1 MSAGASW
8 PTSFQERLLVAA
20 LASPEEA
27 ATAWSGMPPEFSLDV
42 LEPGSFELLPLVYR
56 NLSEVGSDDARLP
69 RLKGIYRRSWVKN
82 NLLLERVREIAAV
95 FAEAD
100 LPALFLEGP
109 TFANR
114 YYPDLGLRPTSTI
127 HLLVHPSDGL
137 RAVSRLGR
145 VRWTARA
152 ESSVYPGWRILF
164 DDGGNICVLR
174 TSLAFDFVDADES
187 IWSAAGE
194 AEGGEARVHMP
205 NPTDALLSV
214 LVSGARLSPSP
225 RTQWIADAAML
236 LRVQEI
242 DWERLCALGV
252 AGGQTSRLRATLGY
266 LRRLPIGP
274 IPAEVFELLVRAQP
288 LRRERLVYRLVS
300 GAPPRLAGSAEVL
313 AEHLVATRDESAL
326 RTMASLAG
334 RLRERWG
341 LKHSW
346 QIPAAATRRAR
357 RWKRES

>member
-1 MSAGASW
+1 MSARASW

-20 LASPEEA
+20 LASPREA
-27 ATAWSGMPPEFSLDV
+27 ASAWSGMPSEFSLDV

-56 NLSEVGSDDARLP
+56 NLSEAGSDDVRLP

-145 VRWTARA
+145 VGWTARA
-152 ESSVYPGWRILF
+152 ASSVYPGWRALF

-174 TSLAFDFVDADES
+174 TSLAFDFVDAGES
-187 IWSAAGE
+187 IWSAADESE
-194 AEGGEARVHMP
+194 AGEARVHMP

-236 LRVQEI
+236 HRVHEI
-242 DWERLCALGV
+242 DWERLCALGA
-252 AGGQTSRLRATLGY
+252 AGAQTSRLRATLGY
-266 LRRLPIGP
+266 LRGLPIA
-274 IPAEVFELLVRAQP
+274 IPAEVFELLARARP
-288 LRRERLVYRLVS
+288 SRRERLVYGLVS
-300 GAPPRLAGSAEVL
+300 GAPPRLAGAAEVL

-326 RTMASLAG
+326 RATAGLAG

-346 QIPAAATRRAR
+346 QIPAAVGRRAR
-357 RWKRES
+357 RQKGES